1 MFGDRNAKRFF
12 GFAFLFALRRF
23 AEEDLDEWRGRAAVL
38 AEAITDLKSGS
49 ANQSMPQ
56 PPLVWAEAI
65 PVRTGPLTSTGTPA
79 VDNAIKMFESLP
91 EFPRSQVWMRDRQAK
106 LAAPAATDESGRP
119 MIEARKRFAL
129 AHYNIRAAAFY
140 QLVSTIE
147 LQNAF
152 MTLLDYLEDMAW
164 QDFIG
169 ERPLEVRNGAPSIA
183 PGIVRRKRW
192 WIRQGYKRLEALRR
206 AQQVLKTGKRRGRR
220 PDQKRRDAICNAIS
234 KHGDAWRDHLSEIL
248 KELDSK
254 NDILLGDFQGREIDL
269 GDGDRIKVAK
279 WEDLDL
285 AQGEQRRQIVD
296 MLRKYAD

>member
-1 MFGDRNAKRFF
+1 
-12 GFAFLFALRRF
+12 
-23 AEEDLDEWRGRAAVL
+23 
-38 AEAITDLKSGS
+38 
-49 ANQSMPQ
+49 
-56 PPLVWAEAI
+56 
-65 PVRTGPLTSTGTPA
+65 
-79 VDNAIKMFESLP
+79 
-91 EFPRSQVWMRDRQAK
+91 
-106 LAAPAATDESGRP
+106 
-119 MIEARKRFAL
+119 
-129 AHYNIRAAAFY
+129 
-140 QLVSTIE
+140 
-147 LQNAF
+147 

-254 NDILLGDFQGREIDL
+254 NDILLGVLQATERHPPRRL
-269 GDGDRIKVAK
+269 SR
-279 WEDLDL
+279 
-285 AQGEQRRQIVD
+285 QRN
-296 MLRKYAD
+296 